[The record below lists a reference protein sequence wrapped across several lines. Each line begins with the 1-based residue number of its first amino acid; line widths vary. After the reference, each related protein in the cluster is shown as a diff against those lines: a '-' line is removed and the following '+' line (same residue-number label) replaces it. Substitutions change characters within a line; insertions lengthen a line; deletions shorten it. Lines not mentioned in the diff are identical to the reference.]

1 MKIVI
6 CDDMEGIC
14 KYYENVFSKMEN
26 MELCG
31 IAHDGDMCL
40 DIVKK
45 TKPDI
50 LLLDVQMRTQDEGLM
65 IIPELLEIDP
75 DLKIIMLTAHDVDD
89 YVFRA
94 FSLGAK
100 NFLYKTAEDDEIV
113 KRIEDVNNNQATV
126 DSKVA
131 EILAKKSRDV
141 IKMQESLL
149 YTIHQITKLSKSEM
163 NILRGVYYGKT
174 YREIASDRYVEE
186 GTIRAQISG
195 ILRKLNASS
204 MKALIK
210 SLKNMNLFEFID
222 LYGDK

>member
-14 KYYENVFSKMEN
+14 KYYENVFSKIDN

-31 IAHDGDMCL
+31 IAYDGDMCL

-50 LLLDVQMRTQDEGLM
+50 LLLDIQMRTQDEGLV
-65 IIPELLEIDP
+65 IIPELLKIHP

-100 NFLYKTAEDDEIV
+100 NFLYKTAGDDEIV
-113 KRIEDVNNNQATV
+113 KRIEEVNNNQATI
-126 DSKVA
+126 DSEIA
-131 EILAKKSRDV
+131 EILAKKSQNV
-141 IKMQESLL
+141 MKMQESLL
-149 YTIHQITKLSKSEM
+149 YMIHQITKLSKSEM

-174 YREIASDRYVEE
+174 YREIAAERYVEE
-186 GTIRAQISG
+186 GTIRTQISG
-195 ILRKLNASS
+195 ILRKLNCSS
-204 MKALIK
+204 MKVLIK
-210 SLKNMNLFEFID
+210 SLKNMDLFEFID